1 MVRGNLITMYQL
13 ISTTTFKKDLKKVK
27 KNRKDFESTAL
38 VLKTLVLNGV
48 AGIPKKMNL
57 HKLSG
62 EYKDNWECHIKS
74 DLLIIWFQ
82 IENPNG
88 IKLIRIGSH
97 SELFK

>member
-1 MVRGNLITMYQL
+1 MYHL
-13 ISTTTFKKDLKKVK
+13 TATTTFKKDLKKVK

-38 VLKTLVLNGV
+38 VLKTLELNGV
-48 AGIPKKMNL
+48 DGIPKDMKP

-62 EYKDNWECHIKS
+62 AYKDNWECHIKS
-74 DLLIIWFQ
+74 DLLIIWIQ
-82 IENPNG
+82 IESPNV